1 MKNVLHITEI
11 EDIIA
16 AVNILLKNDSTVTP
30 ASVSKYGRQIVSEIC
45 GVALTHVITSKEV
58 SVTYANGDKCLP
70 TEITIPWERVDL
82 IVKARDRDTA
92 TEDLV
97 RRLVDDRFNAL
108 VRGTHN
114 KLVSGELY
122 DKETVDELRRQLD
135 TANNSCTML
144 QVREAAAINEL
155 AEMRDAA
162 DRTSRAHKKDIT
174 QLNATIKSLQSV
186 NRYTDPTTT
195 LFEAFDALA
204 EQDIVA
210 CRLVFRSAAN
220 LFPEDCKDLKHV
232 ADFDLCAGYFNDKP
246 ERVKNYVHA
255 MLDNLNAAGTLHHVT
270 RQMMYTK
277 FAEANQVFRER
288 ATKEMLALSDTNQV
302 VGISDKNVERA
313 YRAFRDIVNGEVPP
327 RD

>member
-1 MKNVLHITEI
+1 MKILHYTSSK
-11 EDIIA
+11 DIIDIA
-16 AVNILLKNDSTVTP
+16 GILLNEGMLLTA
-30 ASVSKYGRQIVSEIC
+30 ASVKYMAPSILNQISKFPLSEI
-45 GVALTHVITSKEV
+45 GRIGNVALETNDGLEK
-58 SVTYANGDKCLP
+58 LP
-70 TEITIPWERVDL
+70 TKITIPWEPAEI
-82 IVKARDRDTA
+82 IVKARDTD

-108 VRGTHN
+108 VRGTHS